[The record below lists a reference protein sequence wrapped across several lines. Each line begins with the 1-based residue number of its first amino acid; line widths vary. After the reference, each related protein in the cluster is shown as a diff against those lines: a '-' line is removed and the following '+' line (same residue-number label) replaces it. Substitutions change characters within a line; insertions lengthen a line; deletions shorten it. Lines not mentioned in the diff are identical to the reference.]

1 MSMKIA
7 GLQNSPALCN
17 KKLIGSVPAAPLL
30 KSPCKVE
37 SQHIHIDVDDSACPG
52 GTPLLSAR
60 KRHVDE
66 QSLLSWSSDPHPG
79 CHAEAA

>member
-30 KSPCKVE
+30 KSLCKVE
-37 SQHIHIDVDDSACPG
+37 SQHLHIDVDDSACPWWHS
-52 GTPLLSAR
+52 TT
-60 KRHVDE
+60 
-66 QSLLSWSSDPHPG
+66 
-79 CHAEAA
+79 